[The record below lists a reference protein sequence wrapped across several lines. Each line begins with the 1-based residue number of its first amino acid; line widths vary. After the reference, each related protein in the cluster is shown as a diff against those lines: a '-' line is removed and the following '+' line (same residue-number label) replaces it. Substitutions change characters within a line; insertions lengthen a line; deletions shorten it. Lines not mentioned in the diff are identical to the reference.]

1 MEEAE
6 ELSLDVSNIFKSI
19 QTACDELTQR
29 GQEYLLVT
37 ADPASQSC
45 MKIGSDKGRQFLDV
59 NSEVVINF
67 FSYCFG
73 AELIGDDVGCVGSSQ
88 NYQTDLITKSVTAID
103 SNVSEKTG
111 TKIQTDESQIDLNTE
126 AITNKQ
132 NNAPDKIL
140 VNLMTQSLK
149 NTGTHIE
156 KSSEREIYSDA
167 SINKLKDTVCII
179 KDSGILDPHPLL
191 TGQENEI
198 LSRYHQTSAVDGHV
212 PSLSDQSDIKESS
225 NEATYLDLDE
235 VRNETKNIDEIQET
249 KTSIPDIVLPSNEN
263 IADIDP
269 YCKENIS
276 MIVAHDVENISEII
290 PQDETHLSDIDHDT
304 DDFIPSALCD
314 QKNQVAANKN
324 IEVNEDKISKFD
336 EKIEGDKPIEISE
349 KLSVSDEEEIM
360 NAAAVTTEKLSGS
373 DGQKVQNTT
382 AVTTTDEL
390 SGSDEQKVQNT
401 SAASTRK
408 DNTGM
413 KTKSSARKRKAI
425 KQDDN
430 IESRS
435 IITVN
440 QELTAT
446 AKRKNTKNK
455 RSTELSSSKE
465 VTVTQTTKPTCS
477 ICKAT
482 FSRIHS
488 LKGHMLIRHQLDMT
502 MEELQSEIG
511 NSEIP
516 NGEKVSDDTLTKTPR
531 NKQHQ
536 QKAKSKTSKDKAED
550 LEQDL
555 IEINK
560 NNIIYSGKIIEA
572 MDGMDDVQKITPEI
586 NDKPRAKKRKIEKK
600 IKIEKIKTESSENDI
615 VTMSTIDFPSDKQEV
630 PEGDTNI
637 VVLEENHDANVPKP
651 KKIQK
656 KSEEKL
662 YCDIC
667 KKCFQRPLNLTIHNI
682 RFHPSR
688 IMQQFGVDMGA
699 VVSVKQEVDT
709 NDYEPNDQTN
719 EDLYTPHE
727 SQQENIIEAA
737 ITDIEDESSNLDTLL
752 DPKDRLDEIRENEKI
767 QTHINI
773 TELDNKLLI
782 SCKNCDFSCEEF
794 HQVLIHI
801 SRLHPE
807 LSSDLDVMMS
817 CFYGIKTY
825 NKKCDECHMVYRSVA
840 GLWNHILEQH
850 PLSVEACSKKK
861 RLHHLIQKYKSK
873 KSYVRC
879 NICFEHFRSIRALD
893 QHMTIHPDAGKMYN
907 CPQCS
912 QSFSTKPNM
921 TRHFKQ
927 IHLEERRFQCDICG
941 KSIKSKEALKYHRTT
956 HEEEK
961 PKLFQCHICNK
972 SLRKKETLQIHLR
985 QHEGIKPYICEFCGM
1000 AFTQNGNRNKHV
1012 QLIHNSERSLEC
1024 TKCGKR
1030 FKLQEHL
1037 KRHLKMHLIREGQI
1051 RPDKTFSCEYEGCG
1065 ACYITSTQLRVHT
1078 MSKHTLERPFSCET
1092 CGKGFTTKDKMARHA
1107 QTHLEETFDCDICHK
1122 QFASKSSLISHNKN
1136 HETNGQDGQFDS
1148 IDNYETVIIPQE
1160 HGAPIKVQ
1168 LSHSEPINLEPM
1180 KIDEI
1185 NEDDQTYYI
1194 QTSEGGDA
1202 VEDNTIL
1209 VDPIVLESVLG
1220 ATSDDQTVYYYVT
1233 DS

>member
-1 MEEAE
+1 MQ
-6 ELSLDVSNIFKSI
+6 FSI
-19 QTACDELTQR
+19 L
-29 GQEYLLVT
+29 
-37 ADPASQSC
+37 
-45 MKIGSDKGRQFLDV
+45 
-59 NSEVVINF
+59 
-67 FSYCFG
+67 G
-73 AELIGDDVGCVGSSQ
+73 AELIGDDVACGGSSQ
-88 NYQTDLITKSVTAID
+88 NFQADLITKPVTAID
-103 SNVSEKTG
+103 SEEVQTG

-126 AITNKQ
+126 SITNKQ
-132 NNAPDKIL
+132 SNAPDKIQ

-149 NTGTHIE
+149 NTGTIE
-156 KSSEREIYSDA
+156 KSPEREIYSDT
-167 SINKLKDTVCII
+167 SINKLKDTLCII
-179 KDSGILDPHPLL
+179 KGSEILDNHPLL
-191 TGQENEI
+191 TGTENDI
-198 LSRYHQTSAVDGHV
+198 LSKYHQTSTVDGHV

-225 NEATYLDLDE
+225 NEAMHLNLDE
-235 VRNETKNIDEIQET
+235 VRNETKNIDKIQEK
-249 KTSIPDIVLPSNEN
+249 KTSIADIVLPSNEN
-263 IADIDP
+263 ISDVDP

-276 MIVAHDVENISEII
+276 MIVADDVENISEII

-314 QKNQVAANKN
+314 QKNQMATNKN
-324 IEVNEDKISKFD
+324 IDVNEDKISKCD
-336 EKIEGDKPIEISE
+336 KKIEEDKPIEISLE
-349 KLSVSDEEEIM
+349 LSNGDGQTVQ
-360 NAAAVTTEKLSGS
+360 NGAAIDTTEKLSGS
-373 DGQKVQNTT
+373 DEEKITNTA

-390 SGSDEQKVQNT
+390 SGSDVQKDQNT
-401 SAASTRK
+401 ATTSTKK
-408 DNTGM
+408 DRTGM

-425 KQDDN
+425 KEDDN
-430 IESRS
+430 IESPSR
-435 IITVN
+435 ITVK

-446 AKRKNTKNK
+446 TKRKNTKNK
-455 RSTELSSSKE
+455 PSTELSRSME

-502 MEELQSEIG
+502 MEEIQSEIG

-516 NGEKVSDDTLTKTPR
+516 NGEKLPSTMKKEVSDDTLTKTPL
-531 NKQHQ
+531 NIKHQ
-536 QKAKSKTSKDKAED
+536 QKARSKTSKDKAED
-550 LEQDL
+550 LEQNL

-560 NNIIYSGKIIEA
+560 NSGQIVEA
-572 MDGMDDVQKITPEI
+572 MDSVGDVQETIKEI
-586 NDKPRAKKRKIEKK
+586 NDKPRTKKRKINKK
-600 IKIEKIKTESSENDI
+600 INIEKIKTEYSENGI
-615 VTMSTIDFPSDKQEV
+615 VTMATLDCPSDKQE
-630 PEGDTNI
+630 GDINVI
-637 VVLEENHDANVPKP
+637 VLEENHDANVPKP
-651 KKIQK
+651 EKFQK
-656 KSEEKL
+656 KSKEKL

-699 VVSVKQEVDT
+699 VVSIKQEVDT
-709 NDYEPNDQTN
+709 NDYEPHDQKNN
-719 EDLYTPHE
+719 EDVYTPHE
-727 SQQENIIEAA
+727 SQQENMEAS
-737 ITDIEDESSNLDTLL
+737 IDDIEDESSNLDTIL
-752 DPKDRLDEIRENEKI
+752 DPRDRLDDIRENEKI
-767 QTHINI
+767 QKHINI
-773 TELDNKLLI
+773 TELENKLLI

-801 SRLHPE
+801 SRIHPE
-807 LSSDLDVMMS
+807 ISSDLDVMMS

-840 GLWNHILEQH
+840 GLWNHIVEQH
-850 PLSVEACSKKK
+850 PLSLETSSKKK

-893 QHMTIHPDAGKMYN
+893 QHMTIHPEAGKMYN

-921 TRHFKQ
+921 TRHFRQ

-972 SLRKKETLQIHLR
+972 SLRKKETLQIHIR

-1012 QLIHNSERSLEC
+1012 QLIHNSDRGLEC
-1024 TKCGKR
+1024 TKCGKT

-1092 CGKGFTTKDKMARHA
+1092 CGKGFTTKDKMMRHA
-1107 QTHLEETFDCDICHK
+1107 QTHLEEIFDCEVCHK
-1122 QFASKSSLISHNKN
+1122 RFTNKSSLISHNKI
-1136 HETNGQDGQFDS
+1136 HDTSGQDGQFDS

-1168 LSHSEPINLEPM
+1168 LSHSEPIHLEPM
-1180 KIDEI
+1180 KIDET

-1194 QTSEGGDA
+1194 QTSEDA
-1202 VEDNTIL
+1202 IEDNTIL
-1209 VDPIVLESVLG
+1209 VDPIILESVLG

>member
-1 MEEAE
+1 
-6 ELSLDVSNIFKSI
+6 
-19 QTACDELTQR
+19 
-29 GQEYLLVT
+29 
-37 ADPASQSC
+37 
-45 MKIGSDKGRQFLDV
+45 
-59 NSEVVINF
+59 
-67 FSYCFG
+67 
-73 AELIGDDVGCVGSSQ
+73 
-88 NYQTDLITKSVTAID
+88 
-103 SNVSEKTG
+103 VSEEVQTG

-132 NNAPDKIL
+132 NNAPDKIQ

-167 SINKLKDTVCII
+167 SINKLKDTLCII
-179 KDSGILDPHPLL
+179 KDSGILL
-191 TGQENEI
+191 TGQENDI
-198 LSRYHQTSAVDGHV
+198 LSKYHRTSAVDGHV

-225 NEATYLDLDE
+225 NEATHLDLDE
-235 VRNETKNIDEIQET
+235 VRNETKSIDKIQEK
-249 KTSIPDIVLPSNEN
+249 KTSIPDIVLPSIEN
-263 IADIDP
+263 ISDIDP

-304 DDFIPSALCD
+304 DDFIPLALCD

-336 EKIEGDKPIEISE
+336 EKIEEDKPIEISE
-349 KLSVSDEEEIM
+349 KLSVSDEEEIT
-360 NAAAVTTEKLSGS
+360 NAAAVTTTKLSGSDGQKVENASAITTTELSCSDREEVTNAAAVTTTKLSGS
-373 DGQKVQNTT
+373 DGQKVQNTS
-382 AVTTTDEL
+382 AITTTDES
-390 SGSDEQKVQNT
+390 SGSDGQKVQNT
-401 SAASTRK
+401 AAASTRK
-408 DNTGM
+408 DITGM

-430 IESRS
+430 LESPSR
-435 IITVN
+435 ITVK

-446 AKRKNTKNK
+446 TKRKNTKNK
-455 RSTELSSSKE
+455 SSTELSSSME
-465 VTVTQTTKPTCS
+465 VTVTQITKPTCS

-502 MEELQSEIG
+502 MEELQAEIG

-516 NGEKVSDDTLTKTPR
+516 NGEKLPIITTKKEVLDDTLTKTPQ
-531 NKQHQ
+531 NKHQ
-536 QKAKSKTSKDKAED
+536 QKARSKTSKNKTGDF
-550 LEQDL
+550 EQDL

-560 NNIIYSGKIIEA
+560 NNIINSVQIVEA
-572 MDGMDDVQKITPEI
+572 MDGVIDLEKTVQEI
-586 NDKPRAKKRKIEKK
+586 NDKPRAKKRKIDK
-600 IKIEKIKTESSENDI
+600 KIEKIKTESSENDI
-615 VTMSTIDFPSDKQEV
+615 VTMATLDCPNDKQEV

-651 KKIQK
+651 EKIQK
-656 KSEEKL
+656 KSEVKL

-688 IMQQFGVDMGA
+688 IMQQYGVEMGA
-699 VVSVKQEVDT
+699 VVSIKEEVDT
-709 NDYEPNDQTN
+709 NDYEPNDQKN
-719 EDLYTPHE
+719 EDFYTPQE
-727 SQQENIIEAA
+727 SQQENIEAS
-737 ITDIEDESSNLDTLL
+737 ITDIEDESSNLDSLL
-752 DPKDRLDEIRENEKI
+752 DPRDRLDEIRENEKI
-767 QTHINI
+767 QKHINI
-773 TELDNKLLI
+773 TELENKLLI
-782 SCKNCDFSCEEF
+782 SCKNCAFSCDEF

-840 GLWNHILEQH
+840 GLWNHIVEQH
-850 PLSVEACSKKK
+850 PLSVETCSKKK

-873 KSYVRC
+873 KSFVRC

-907 CPQCS
+907 CPQCF

-941 KSIKSKEALKYHRTT
+941 KSIKSKEALRYHRTT

-972 SLRKKETLQIHLR
+972 SLRKKETLQIHIR

-1012 QLIHNSERSLEC
+1012 QLIHNSDRSLEC
-1024 TKCGKR
+1024 TKCGKT

-1065 ACYITSTQLRVHT
+1065 ACYITSTQLRLHT

-1092 CGKGFTTKDKMARHA
+1092 CGKGFTTKDKMMRHA
-1107 QTHLEETFDCDICHK
+1107 QTHLEETFDCDVCHK
-1122 QFASKSSLISHNKN
+1122 RFTCKSSLISHNKI
-1136 HETNGQDGQFDS
+1136 HETSVQDGHFDS

-1180 KIDEI
+1180 KIDET

-1194 QTSEGGDA
+1194 QTSEDGGDT
-1202 VEDNTIL
+1202 VENNTIL